1 MVMAVSGVVGT
12 SAPAGAADDRIRRS
26 VKAGRHSGPGP
37 GIAAGQGQTSEAL
50 RAQAFN
56 LAYNLDHE
64 PAIALLRRAVEM
76 SPDDPAAHRSLAS
89 VLWLNMLFKRGAVT
103 VDHYMG
109 SLSRA
114 RVDLK
119 KPPADLDAE
128 FRKHLDRA
136 VVLAEQQVE
145 ASPRS
150 AQAHYELGASVGL
163 RASYVATVEGKLLA
177 GFRAARRSFD
187 EHERVL
193 ELDPSRKDAGLIIGT
208 YRYVV
213 SALSL
218 PMRLMAYVAGFG
230 GDRDK
235 AIAMLETTAASST
248 ESRTDAMFA
257 LILVYNRERRYDD
270 ALRVLE
276 QLRRL
281 YPKNRLVVLEHGSTA
296 LRAGRS
302 QQADTILTEGLAM
315 LAKDNRPR
323 IPGEDGLW
331 RYKRGAA
338 RAALGQA
345 DAATA
350 DLRVAVGPDSQPW
363 VSGRARVE
371 LGRLALA
378 RGDRDS
384 ARNEARQATVLCEQG
399 NDPACEDEASKLL
412 RRANGR

>member
-1 MVMAVSGVVGT
+1 MVMAVSGVVET
-12 SAPAGAADDRIRRS
+12 SAPARAADDRTTRAAR
-26 VKAGRHSGPGP
+26 AGRHARFVPSITGD
-37 GIAAGQGQTSEAL
+37 QGAQTSEAL
-50 RAQAFN
+50 RAEAFT

-64 PAIALLRRAVEM
+64 PAIALLRRAVEV
-76 SPDDPAAHRSLAS
+76 SPDDPGAHRSLAS
-89 VLWLNMLFKRGAVT
+89 VLWLNILFKRGAVT

-114 RVDLK
+114 RVDLE
-119 KPPADLDAE
+119 KPPPELDAE
-128 FRKHLDRA
+128 FRKHVDRA
-136 VVLAEQQVE
+136 IALAEQQVK
-145 ASPRS
+145 ASPKS

-177 GFRAARRSFD
+177 GFKAARRSFD
-187 EHERVL
+187 AHERVL
-193 ELDPSRKDAGLIIGT
+193 ELDPSRKEAGLIVGT

-213 SALSL
+213 SSLSL

-235 AIAMLETTAASST
+235 AIAMLEMAATST

-257 LILVYNRERRYDD
+257 LILVYNRERRFDE

-296 LRAGRS
+296 LRAGRA
-302 QQADTILTEGLAM
+302 QQAETILTEGLAM
-315 LAKDNRPR
+315 LAKDSRPR
-323 IPGEDGLW
+323 IPGEEGLW

-338 RAALGQA
+338 RVALGQA
-345 DAATA
+345 EAAMV
-350 DLRVAVGPDSQPW
+350 DLQLAVKPDSQRW
-363 VSGRARVE
+363 VSGRARIE

-378 RGDRDS
+378 RGDRET

-399 NDPACEDEASKLL
+399 NDPACEDEASRLL